1 VYKLLRPALFRFDP
15 ENTHQRVLRLLAF
28 ATAGNTG
35 RAILRQLFDFDD
47 SRLEVETLG
56 LRFRNPVGLAA
67 GYDKDALAVPGLAAL
82 GFGHVEVGT
91 VTCQPQPG
99 NDRPRLFRVPE
110 ESALINSLGFPSAG
124 AAAVAPKLQSARRA
138 ASGAVIGVNIGKGR
152 DTPLEKAVEDY
163 TGLIRLL
170 APLADYVTVNVSS
183 PNTLG
188 LRQLQHKSYLEP
200 LLQELLRARDDTA
213 PGLALLVKIAPDLS
227 LAELD
232 DVIEV
237 VTACRVSGLIATNT
251 LKSLP
256 PRRPGGLS
264 GPPLRRK
271 ATEMIRHIRKQTRGL
286 LPIIGVGGIHDAESA
301 LEKLR
306 AGASLVQIYT
316 GLIYEGPSL
325 VRRINEG
332 IVKWMKARGVRKIE
346 ELVGIDVNGG
356 IPSHYYTGETT

>member
-1 VYKLLRPALFRFDP
+1 MYKLLRPVLFRFDP

-28 ATAGNTG
+28 ASAGKMR
-35 RAILRQLFDFDD
+35 RAILRRLFDFAD
-47 SRLEVETLG
+47 SRLEIETLG

-67 GYDKDALAVPGLAAL
+67 GYDKDALAVHGLAAL

-110 ESALINSLGFPSAG
+110 ESALINSMGFPSAG
-124 AAAVAPKLQSARRA
+124 AQAVMPKLQAARRA
-138 ASGAVIGVNIGKGR
+138 ASGTVIGVNIGKGR

-163 TGLIRLL
+163 TGLMRLL
-170 APLADYVTVNVSS
+170 APQADYVTVNISS
-183 PNTLG
+183 PNTIG

-200 LLQELLRARDDTA
+200 LLQELLRARDETS

-232 DVIEV
+232 DAIQV

-251 LKSLP
+251 LKSHP

-264 GPPLRRK
+264 GPPLRQK

-286 LPIIGVGGIHDAESA
+286 LPVIGVGGIHDAESA

-306 AGASLVQIYT
+306 AGASLVQVYS
-316 GLIYEGPSL
+316 GMIYEGPSL

-332 IVKWMKARGVRKIE
+332 IVKWMEARGVRKVE
-346 ELVGIDVNGG
+346 ELVGIDANGDF
-356 IPSHYYTGETT
+356 PSHHTGETT